1 MAYTRCSKCFI
12 KEKEELKVRIV
23 SSSKMAFLNR
33 KKKKALS
40 LIGSNILPSGNKALK
55 GLRALLLIQKLA
67 SSVML
72 GSPYFSKMDFP
83 YLHNEDKK

>member
-1 MAYTRCSKCFI
+1 M
-12 KEKEELKVRIV
+12 RIL

-33 KKKKALS
+33 KKKKKALS
-40 LIGSNILPSGNKALK
+40 LIGSNILPSCDKALK
-55 GLRALLLIQKLA
+55 GLRALPLIQELA

-83 YLHNEDKK
+83 YLYNEDKK

>member
-1 MAYTRCSKCFI
+1 M
-12 KEKEELKVRIV
+12 RII

-33 KKKKALS
+33 KKKKKKALS
-40 LIGSNILPSGNKALK
+40 FIGSNILPSCDKALK
-55 GLRALLLIQKLA
+55 GLRALPRIQKLA

-83 YLHNEDKK
+83 YLYNEDKK